1 MITKSPVI
9 TVDGPGGTGKGTL
22 CGQLSELLGWHLLD
36 SGALYRV
43 LGYAAQQQRVN
54 LEDIPSLEKT
64 ALELDLDF
72 KKSGELVSVLLE
84 GKDISAQIRTEESG
98 NIASKVAAIP
108 EVRSALFQ
116 RQQSFRQPPGLV
128 ADGRDMGTVIFPD
141 ADLKIFLTASPEVRA
156 GRRYKQLKEKGNDA
170 NLAHLLEDIAERDR
184 RDSQRQVAPLKPAK
198 DAIIIDTS
206 DLSIEQVIAKVLVM
220 VKERIS
226 L

>member
-1 MITKSPVI
+1 MNSKAPVI

-22 CGQLSELLGWHLLD
+22 CGHLSEILGWHLLD

-43 LGYAAQQQRVN
+43 LGYAVQQKQVN
-54 LEDIPSLEKT
+54 LEDIPSLVKT
-64 ALELDLDF
+64 AHELDLDF

-108 EVRSALFQ
+108 EVRVALFE
-116 RQQSFRQPPGLV
+116 RQQSFRQSPGLV

-156 GRRYKQLKEKGNDA
+156 RRRYKQLKEKGNDA
-170 NLAHLLEDIAERDR
+170 NLAHLLEEIAERDR
-184 RDSQRQVAPLKPAK
+184 RDSQRQVAPLKPAE
-198 DAIIIDTS
+198 DAVIIDTS
-206 DLSIEQVIAKVLVM
+206 DLSIEQVIAKVLTL
-220 VKERIS
+220 VKEKIS